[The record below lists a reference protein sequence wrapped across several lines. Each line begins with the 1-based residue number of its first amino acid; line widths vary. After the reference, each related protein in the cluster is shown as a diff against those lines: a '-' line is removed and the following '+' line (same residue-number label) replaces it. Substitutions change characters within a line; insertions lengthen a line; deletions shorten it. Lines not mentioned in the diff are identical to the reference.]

1 MSYVFVRD
9 KLTGE
14 DFLALFGLGAETE
27 ESIAVADSQEILAM
41 ATFLVGR
48 ARYSC

>member
-1 MSYVFVRD
+1 VLD
-9 KLTGE
+9 KLAGE
-14 DFLALFGLGAETE
+14 DFLALFGLDAEAE
-27 ESIAVADSQEILAM
+27 ESIALADSQETLAM